1 MRKLI
6 LISAAL
12 LTLALS
18 LAPAGQPGK
27 AAPYRS
33 PIDLAY
39 SPDGKTIAI
48 ADHSAGQ
55 VVLMDAA
62 SRKVQQSIAVAKP
75 VSVAWSADSSL
86 IYAADYASGNVAQI
100 DAKQAKVVRTLPAG
114 AYVSAAAVVHKK
126 QLLLTANS
134 GLGDIT
140 VVDLASGKEKARIKA
155 VREPFHIAITPDES
169 MAVVSNL
176 LPGMPASDPRTTS
189 CVTLID
195 LNTLAKIKD
204 IPLPPNTSSVR
215 QVAISPDG
223 QWAYT
228 VHTVG
233 RTALPAT
240 QLDRGWVNTNALS
253 IIDLKKKE
261 HFATLLLDS
270 IAQGA
275 ADPWGITL
283 NKDASTL
290 FIAVAGSHQLAK
302 IDLAKLHKHLA
313 GQFDQPPR
321 KSTIWATIQADPSK
335 RENLVNDL
343 AALYAADLIQR
354 INLPGKGPRGI
365 ALSPDGKTLAIGMY
379 FTGDV
384 LFMDPASS
392 AAGITP
398 VAVGP
403 QPAIDGARRGQMI
416 FHDATYSFQQWL
428 SCATCHPNEA
438 RADGFNWDLPNDGI
452 GNPKNARSL
461 LLSHRTPPMMSLG
474 IREDMEMAS
483 AAGFRFAAYQPKTE
497 DVEAVREYLRSITP
511 EKSPHL
517 KPDGQL
523 TDAAKRGQA
532 IFNNDKVGCANC
544 HSGELHTNLKQFD
557 VGTQG
562 PLDHKEHKIFD
573 TPTLVELWRSAPY
586 LHDGRALTLQELLT
600 TLNAKDE
607 HGQTSHLTK
616 EQINDLAEYLLSL

>member
-1 MRKLI
+1 MRKFLLI
-6 LISAAL
+6 PAVL
-12 LTLALS
+12 LAIIYS
-18 LAPAGQPGK
+18 LAPAGQPAKGP
-27 AAPYRS
+27 AYRS
-33 PIDLAY
+33 PTDLAW

-62 SRKVQQSIAVAKP
+62 NRKVTASIPVAKP
-75 VSVAWSADSSL
+75 VSVVWSADSAQV
-86 IYAADYASGNVAQI
+86 YAASCAAGNVAQI
-100 DAKQAKVVRTLPAG
+100 DAKQAKITRTLPAG
-114 AYVSAAAVVHKK
+114 PYVASAAIANKK
-126 QLLLTANS
+126 QLLLTANAA
-134 GLGDIT
+134 LGDIT

-155 VREPFHIAITPDES
+155 VREPFWIAVTPDES
-169 MAVVSNL
+169 MAIVTNL
-176 LPGMPASDPRTTS
+176 LPGTPASDPRTTS

-195 LNTLAKIKD
+195 LNKLTKIKD
-204 IPLPPNTSSVR
+204 IPLPPNASSVR
-215 QVAISPDG
+215 QVIVSPDG
-223 QWAYT
+223 AWAYT

-253 IIDLKKKE
+253 IIDLKKQE

-275 ADPWGITL
+275 ADPWGLALT
-283 NKDASTL
+283 KDASSL
-290 FIAVAGSHQLAK
+290 FISVAGSHQLAK
-302 IDLAKLHKHLA
+302 IDLAKLHKHLNL
-313 GQFDQPPR
+313 QFDQPPR
-321 KSTIWATIQADPSK
+321 KSTIWAAIQADPAK
-335 RENLVNDL
+335 RADLVNDL

-365 ALSPDGKTLAIGMY
+365 GLAPDGKTLAIGTY
-379 FTGDV
+379 FGGEI
-384 LFMDPASS
+384 LFIDPANPRD
-392 AAGITP
+392 IKP

-403 QPAIDGARRGQMI
+403 QPEQTAARRGEMI

-438 RADGFNWDLPNDGI
+438 RVDGLNWDLPNDGI

-497 DVEAVREYLRSITP
+497 DVEAVREYLRGIEP
-511 EKSPHL
+511 EKSPFL

-523 TDAAKRGQA
+523 SDAAKRGKLV
-532 IFNNDKVGCANC
+532 FDNEKVGCANC

-562 PLDHKEHKIFD
+562 QLDHREHKSFD
-573 TPTLVELWRSAPY
+573 TPTLVELWRTAPY
-586 LHDGRALTLQELLT
+586 LHDGRAVTLQELFT
-600 TLNAKDE
+600 THNAKDE
-607 HGQTSHLTK
+607 HGKTSHLSK
-616 EQINDLAEYLLSL
+616 EQIEDLVAYLLSL